1 MLYSLM
7 LAQPL
12 TKAQPVPISDLDH
25 SVYTTLHECRLS
37 DTLVSLSSS
46 NDVTAHFGGAAA
58 LLGMAF
64 SEGNTNASITLYMI
78 AVTLNCCIYM
88 GFNVNHLDL
97 TPNFARILMG
107 ISNGSANIT
116 AIIAPLF
123 VGAVVKDEVI
133 ILTL

>member
-1 MLYSLM
+1 
-7 LAQPL
+7 
-12 TKAQPVPISDLDH
+12 
-25 SVYTTLHECRLS
+25 
-37 DTLVSLSSS
+37 
-46 NDVTAHFGGAAA
+46 
-58 LLGMAF
+58 
-64 SEGNTNASITLYMI
+64 
-78 AVTLNCCIYM
+78 M